1 MIMSKTVKQ
10 VVDNYIVITDKYSR
24 NDISK
29 NYKVLDKKYFA
40 DVDGNIYKVDGK
52 YVVLDYSIR
61 EKEIA
66 KWLANTLG
74 GTVYMI
80 PRVNEPI
87 NIQTPDYLF
96 KGEHWDLK
104 EIFGDSKQVIY
115 HAINR
120 KKYQSNNFI
129 FDISNSNLSFDMA
142 QQQIIKLY
150 NRKDT
155 LFLNKVILKNG
166 EKYIIYKRK

>member
-24 NDISK
+24 NNISK

-96 KGEHWDLK
+96 KGEH
-104 EIFGDSKQVIY
+104 
-115 HAINR
+115 
-120 KKYQSNNFI
+120 
-129 FDISNSNLSFDMA
+129 
-142 QQQIIKLY
+142 
-150 NRKDT
+150 
-155 LFLNKVILKNG
+155 
-166 EKYIIYKRK
+166 